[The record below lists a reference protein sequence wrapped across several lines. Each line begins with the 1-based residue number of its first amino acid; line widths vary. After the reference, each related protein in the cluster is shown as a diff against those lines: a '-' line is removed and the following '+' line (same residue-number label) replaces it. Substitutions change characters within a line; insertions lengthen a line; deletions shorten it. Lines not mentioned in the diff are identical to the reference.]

1 MAAKPDM
8 AMIAAMKPDSA
19 GSAPD
24 DSAPPSSK
32 AGGPPDVSAD
42 VSDEEMGFAKDM
54 GFDAVQAGA
63 LKRFIKSCMA
73 ADEAGEYD
81 DTGAAE
87 ATPSTAEPP
96 PGGM

>member
-8 AMIAAMKPDSA
+8 ALIAAMKPDSS
-19 GSAPD
+19 GSAD

-32 AGGPPDVSAD
+32 AGGPPDAASD

-54 GFDAVQAGA
+54 GFDAGQASA

-81 DTGAAE
+81 ETGSGE
-87 ATPSTAEPP
+87 SSPSAQEPP